1 MRIELFY
8 HNFFNSNDGC
18 QMTVDSSGYELVA
31 TFGWGENASFSD
43 GTRRRTG
50 GELMATIWQKGGAV

>member
-1 MRIELFY
+1 
-8 HNFFNSNDGC
+8 
-18 QMTVDSSGYELVA
+18 MTVDSSGYELVA